1 MGTILGITKGICTAT
16 GVMVL
21 TLTGASIIYGMVA
34 KKEKELETKPKNE
47 K

>member
-1 MGTILGITKGICTAT
+1 MGTVLGIAKGICTAT

-34 KKEKELETKPKNE
+34 KKELETKPKNE